1 MEILI
6 NFLVSIAA
14 SVVVNY
20 VDKWLGRRRKG
31 R

>member
-1 MEILI
+1 MDILI

-14 SVVVNY
+14 SVVVTCA
-20 VDKWLGRRRKG
+20 DKWLGRRRKG